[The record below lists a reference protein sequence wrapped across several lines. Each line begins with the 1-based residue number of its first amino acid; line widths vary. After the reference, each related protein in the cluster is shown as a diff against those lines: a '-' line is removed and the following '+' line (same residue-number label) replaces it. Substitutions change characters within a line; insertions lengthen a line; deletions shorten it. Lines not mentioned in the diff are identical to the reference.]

1 MFKYKTNFTLE
12 DNSSDYLKISWAGES
27 FQSQFVIFMEN
38 LSFQNINKKKEKK
51 EKKTKN
57 QLIWRVWL
65 SRHVTSPSNHFH
77 IWLEAQFI
85 PKER

>member
-38 LSFQNINKKKEKK
+38 LSSQNNKKKEKK
-51 EKKTKN
+51 KNKKPTN
-57 QLIWRVWL
+57 LAC
-65 SRHVTSPSNHFH
+65 VTIQACNEPIQSFSH
-77 IWLEAQFI
+77 LA
-85 PKER
+85 